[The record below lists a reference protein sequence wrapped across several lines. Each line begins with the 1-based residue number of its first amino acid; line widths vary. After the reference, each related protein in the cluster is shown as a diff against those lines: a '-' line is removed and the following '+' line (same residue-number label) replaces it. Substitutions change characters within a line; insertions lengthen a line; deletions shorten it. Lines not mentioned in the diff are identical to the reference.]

1 MHELSITQSILS
13 IALEQAEVNYANR
26 IIKINITIG
35 ELLGIVDECVEFY
48 FKLFSKD
55 TIADGASLSFD
66 RPPTKLR
73 CRKCNHTF
81 SPGDINWVCLV
92 CQSQSVEIL
101 SGREC
106 HISSIEV
113 D

>member
-13 IALEQAEVNYANR
+13 IALEQAEVNHANR
-26 IIKINITIG
+26 ITKINITIG
-35 ELLGIVDECVEFY
+35 ELLGIVDECVEFH
-48 FKLFSKD
+48 FELFSKD

-66 RPPTKLR
+66 RPPTRLR
-73 CRKCNHTF
+73 CRKCNNTF
-81 SPGDINWVCLV
+81 SPDGLNWVCPG
-92 CQSQSVEIL
+92 CRSQSIEIV

-106 HISSIEV
+106 HVSSIEV